1 MVRNIFKRSKAVD
14 SHGSRQRG
22 SSAGQSPGTVRRASQ
37 AEPVTAPDIRVDRA
51 MVALSRELSGI
62 ARMEVGQAAK
72 ERGWAKLQ
80 RELERRPVR
89 PSVSATARS
98 RGVKAPVRVG
108 AGAPARGLYSSGRR
122 WVIGSVAAAVA
133 VVAVLLGT
141 YSVGLLTANNGGQ
154 PGTVTSLVSS
164 DSTQPAPPSTQGPI
178 TTGGTVTSLVF
189 RQHPTG
195 FALHPGPITTGGPV
209 TSESTPPSTQGP
221 ITTGGPVTSESTP
234 PSTQGST
241 TTQPAGTTTTGD
253 RQVAAA
259 QLEKTAKAAVLSLA
273 RMVDDYFVT
282 GDMSGARAL
291 VASGAQSSL
300 VQMISSLNNPNGYRW
315 VRTAQVSADT
325 VRVTLEFSDRVLG
338 TQGELVEVARR
349 FALTVRVDDESAVIT
364 AISAG
369 S

>member
-1 MVRNIFKRSKAVD
+1 M
-14 SHGSRQRG
+14 
-22 SSAGQSPGTVRRASQ
+22 
-37 AEPVTAPDIRVDRA
+37 
-51 MVALSRELSGI
+51 
-62 ARMEVGQAAK
+62 
-72 ERGWAKLQ
+72 
-80 RELERRPVR
+80 
-89 PSVSATARS
+89 
-98 RGVKAPVRVG
+98 
-108 AGAPARGLYSSGRR
+108 
-122 WVIGSVAAAVA
+122 
-133 VVAVLLGT
+133 
-141 YSVGLLTANNGGQ
+141 
-154 PGTVTSLVSS
+154 
-164 DSTQPAPPSTQGPI
+164 
-178 TTGGTVTSLVF
+178 
-189 RQHPTG
+189 
-195 FALHPGPITTGGPV
+195 
-209 TSESTPPSTQGP
+209 
-221 ITTGGPVTSESTP
+221 TSESTP